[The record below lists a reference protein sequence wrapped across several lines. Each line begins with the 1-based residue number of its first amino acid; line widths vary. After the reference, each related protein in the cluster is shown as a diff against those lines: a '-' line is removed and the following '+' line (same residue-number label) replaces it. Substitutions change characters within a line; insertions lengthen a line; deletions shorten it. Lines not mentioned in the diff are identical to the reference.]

1 MIGFLVIT
9 TALSGKSKTEIN
21 FKKSV
26 ENLDSQR
33 ELMKILNSPVEVDTL
48 KGIPKE
54 GTRTSNEASEEK
66 MNVKELIKLEFSDK
80 DKYED
85 ILNSE
90 IKKVLEIFEYEEAGI
105 KEGFLKHVAFA
116 ITIYSFKEDKKFI
129 ENHIEANK
137 FYFNSCIG
145 KPQCRDLA
153 GVYVPVSDSEIVYIV
168 LWASEG
174 AK

>member
-1 MIGFLVIT
+1 MWLLQLLFIL
-9 TALSGKSKTEIN
+9 LKKT
-21 FKKSV
+21 
-26 ENLDSQR
+26 
-33 ELMKILNSPVEVDTL
+33 KI
-48 KGIPKE
+48 
-54 GTRTSNEASEEK
+54 
-66 MNVKELIKLEFSDK
+66 
-80 DKYED
+80 
-85 ILNSE
+85 
-90 IKKVLEIFEYEEAGI
+90 
-105 KEGFLKHVAFA
+105 
-116 ITIYSFKEDKKFI
+116 I

>member
-1 MIGFLVIT
+1 
-9 TALSGKSKTEIN
+9 
-21 FKKSV
+21 V

-90 IKKVLEIFEYEEAGI
+90 IKKVLEIF
-105 KEGFLKHVAFA
+105 
-116 ITIYSFKEDKKFI
+116 
-129 ENHIEANK
+129 
-137 FYFNSCIG
+137 
-145 KPQCRDLA
+145 
-153 GVYVPVSDSEIVYIV
+153 
-168 LWASEG
+168 
-174 AK
+174 